1 MIGPWFKFSELVP
14 YIHFPKKK
22 QKTTGGTKSD
32 LNIGCPGFGF
42 RAMAFQGGFILPC
55 GSRGTNATPVVQG
68 GCCCWPSLP
77 YGDMAGRMVNGFR
90 WLELINNWIAYIYI
104 FIYTYVSFIIANTNI
119 DWFSLATKIEVLFWD
134 VKRCKCKGKCTC
146 CLSWDACLLGCFRT
160 DWTWSFD
167 FSTELCYYGYTGTP
181 LKTNMQL
188 EHFFLEKE
196 NHPQATDFWVPC

>member
-1 MIGPWFKFSELVP
+1 MFR
-14 YIHFPKKK
+14 KKK
-22 QKTTGGTKSD
+22 KTATGGTWPTD
-32 LNIGCPGFGF
+32 LNIGCPGFDF

-55 GSRGTNATPVVQG
+55 GSRGTNATSMVQG
-68 GCCCWPSLP
+68 GCCRRPSLP
-77 YGDMAGRMVNGFR
+77 YGDMAGRMVNGFLVD
-90 WLELINNWIAYIYI
+90 WNWSMIEYHIYIYYI
-104 FIYTYVSFIIANTNI
+104 HIYICIIYNRKTNI
-119 DWFSLATKIEVLFWD
+119 DWFSFATKIEVLFWD

-167 FSTELCYYGYTGTP
+167 FSTELCYYGYSGTP

-188 EHFFLEKE
+188 EHFFVEKE